1 MVIDEQTFSV
11 VFLPSGRPAP
21 VILTSDETI
30 ELLRLDGN
38 SPERTLKYYRD
49 EGLLV
54 GIRIGRKVRYPLA
67 EVMRFLSQ
75 KAALSKNNGL
85 TGQRS

>member
-1 MVIDEQTFSV
+1 MDIEQTFTV
-11 VFLPSGRPAP
+11 VFLPNGHPAP
-21 VILTSDETI
+21 AVLTADETI

-49 EGLLV
+49 EGLLI

-67 EVMRFLSQ
+67 EVMRFLAQ

-85 TGQRS
+85 VGRHS